1 MSVPTDSP
9 PTPPEPEAAVS
20 LAGTHFKVG
29 WAALVVFLLLSIALE
44 TLHGF
49 KSRWY
54 LDVSNETR
62 RLMWTLAHTHGTLLS
77 ILNIVFGLSIPKI
90 VGWQGSTQVL
100 ASRCML
106 ASLFLLPVGFLLGG
120 LFINGGDPGIGV
132 LLVPPGALLL
142 LIAVLLTA
150 RAARRCRLD

>member
-1 MSVPTDSP
+1 MSAPDNSP
-9 PTPPEPEAAVS
+9 PEGHESTSP
-20 LAGTHFKVG
+20 AGTHFRIG
-29 WAALVVFLLLSIALE
+29 WSALVFFLLLGTTLE

-77 ILNIVFGLSIPKI
+77 ILNIVFGLSIGKI
-90 VGWQGSTQVL
+90 VGWRESSRVL

-106 ASLFLLPVGFLLGG
+106 AALFLLPIGFLLGG
-120 LFINGGDPGIGV
+120 FFISGGDPGLGV

-142 LIAVLLTA
+142 LIAVFLTA
-150 RAARRCRLD
+150 RAARRCHLD

>member
-1 MSVPTDSP
+1 MFV
-9 PTPPEPEAAVS
+9 
-20 LAGTHFKVG
+20 
-29 WAALVVFLLLSIALE
+29 LLGLTLE

-49 KSRWY
+49 KIGWY

-77 ILNIVFGLSIPKI
+77 ILNIVFGLSVPKI
-90 VGWQGSTQVL
+90 IDWQGSSRTL

-106 ASLFLLPVGFLLGG
+106 ASLFLLPTGFLLGG
-120 LFINGGDPGIGV
+120 VFINGGDPGLGI

-142 LIAVLLTA
+142 LTGAALTA
-150 RAARRCRLD
+150 LATRRHELR